1 MTVELR
7 QLQGNRYRKQDF
19 TLLKNV
25 VDDYEQQEN
34 RIKLYIYIQNKKKKF
49 FKKSFLLKRFQ

>member
-34 RIKLYIYIQNKKKKF
+34 RIKLNIYKNKKKKF